1 MLIKVWEVWF
11 DIPHI
16 SDLSNSNISLLS
28 TSGITVG
35 IPHVPQI
42 LLFFAM
48 RASVLS
54 KEKVVTL
61 IGLQEQKIGVR
72 ELTRCQVL
80 TRNMIFKNLVLFSM

>member
-1 MLIKVWEVWF
+1 M
-11 DIPHI
+11 
-16 SDLSNSNISLLS
+16 LS
-28 TSGITVG
+28 TPGTTVG

-48 RASVLS
+48 RDSALS
-54 KEKVVTL
+54 KEKVVTFL

-80 TRNMIFKNLVLFSM
+80 TRNMIFKISVSFSM

>member
-1 MLIKVWEVWF
+1 M
-11 DIPHI
+11 
-16 SDLSNSNISLLS
+16 LS

-42 LLFFAM
+42 LFFAM
-48 RASVLS
+48 RALVLS
-54 KEKVVTL
+54 KEKDVTFL